1 MSLEH
6 VQPQQHVHRLLLQD
20 GEGAREEL
28 LLDLDLDHVHAPDD
42 LLRAD
47 ALGDACEALVNEAL
61 DAATLCGGLEEQ
73 RGILLDFASLPTEG
87 TSTSAS
93 EVNSVLRLLVGK
105 VSNSPKCS
113 THAAFSAAMFPKQTG
128 KISKKHISKHSP
140 HVDGAQCKYMY

>member
-47 ALGDACEALVNEAL
+47 ALGDAREPLVHEAL
-61 DAATLCGGLEEQ
+61 DAAALSGGLKERTTTTVIE
-73 RGILLDFASLPTEG
+73 S
-87 TSTSAS
+87 
-93 EVNSVLRLLVGK
+93 
-105 VSNSPKCS
+105 SPKP
-113 THAAFSAAMFPKQTG
+113 PKQELMSETMG
-128 KISKKHISKHSP
+128 KI
-140 HVDGAQCKYMY
+140 

>member
-1 MSLEH
+1 M
-6 VQPQQHVHRLLLQD
+6 
-20 GEGAREEL
+20 
-28 LLDLDLDHVHAPDD
+28 HAPDD

-87 TSTSAS
+87 TSAS

-105 VSNSPKCS
+105 VSNSPTCR

-128 KISKKHISKHSP
+128 KISKKNIFQNIP
-140 HVDGAQCKYMY
+140 HMSTEHNANTCIE